1 MVGFL
6 INVDMTEQSFGSFIG
21 KYAEV
26 IAEIKDSAHQL
37 HESVNQT
44 YDDVHPYGYHLDMV
58 ADSVYKYG
66 HCVCRRSRCVAFVLW
81 SILSRQY
88 RRCSYDVQ

>member
-1 MVGFL
+1 
-6 INVDMTEQSFGSFIG
+6 MTKQVFESFIG
-21 KYAEV
+21 KYAKV
-26 IAEIKDSAHQL
+26 IAEIRDSAHKL

-66 HCVCRRSRCVAFVLW
+66 HCVCGDEADVVSLLFW
-81 SILSRQY
+81 SILS
-88 RRCSYDVQ
+88 

>member
-1 MVGFL
+1 
-6 INVDMTEQSFGSFIG
+6 MTGQVFESFIG
-21 KYAEV
+21 KYTKV
-26 IAEIKDSAHQL
+26 IAEIRNSAHQL

-66 HCVCRRSRCVAFVLW
+66 HYVCAGEADVLP
-81 SILSRQY
+81 LFFGAY
-88 RRCSYDVQ
+88 